1 MISCC
6 WKPKRANVENNP
18 QRNLIREK
26 ISNCVPHKTRAYR
39 EEISLEDSTEK
50 AALDSEL
57 RGNTL
62 RVYWFMLTQHASVG
76 VREVQRALGMSS
88 PSVASHHLTKLASLE
103 LVEQRP
109 DNSYEVSRVVKVGV
123 LRNFIGFR
131 GRFLPRYMFV
141 AIFFTVYIAAYFI
154 LSFFSYP
161 GLYDR
166 YIAMGVGAIGAGFAW
181 LESIRLWKLK
191 LS

>member
-1 MISCC
+1 MS
-6 WKPKRANVENNP
+6 E
-18 QRNLIREK
+18 RNDE
-26 ISNCVPHKTRAYR
+26 V
-39 EEISLEDSTEK
+39 SLDP
-50 AALDSEL
+50 EL

-62 RVYWFMLTQHASVG
+62 RVYWLMLSQSDSVG

-88 PSVASHHLTKLASLE
+88 PSVASHHLSKLVSLE
-103 LVEQRP
+103 LVEKLP

-141 AIFFTVYIAAYFI
+141 AIFFTMSTIAYLV
-154 LSFFSYP
+154 LSLIARP

-166 YIAMGVGAIGAGFAW
+166 YVALAIGSVGALFAW
-181 LESIRLWKLK
+181 WETYRLWKLK

>member
-1 MISCC
+1 MS
-6 WKPKRANVENNP
+6 E
-18 QRNLIREK
+18 
-26 ISNCVPHKTRAYR
+26 
-39 EEISLEDSTEK
+39 SLDELAIDP
-50 AALDSEL
+50 EL

-62 RVYWFMLTQHASVG
+62 RVYWYMLAQNDPVG

-88 PSVASHHLTKLASLE
+88 PSVASHHLSKLTSLE
-103 LVEQRP
+103 LVEKRA

-141 AIFFTVYIAAYFI
+141 AIFFSMYTIAYLALTLFA
-154 LSFFSYP
+154 SP
-161 GLYDR
+161 GIYDR
-166 YIAMGVGAIGAGFAW
+166 YIAISVGALGAIFAW
-181 LESIRLWKLK
+181 WETMRLWKLK

>member
-1 MISCC
+1 MSVVAVSER
-6 WKPKRANVENNP
+6 KDEA
-18 QRNLIREK
+18 
-26 ISNCVPHKTRAYR
+26 
-39 EEISLEDSTEK
+39 SLDP
-50 AALDSEL
+50 EL

-62 RVYWFMLTQHASVG
+62 RVYWLMLSQSDSVG

-88 PSVASHHLTKLASLE
+88 PSVASHHLSKLVDLE
-103 LVEQRP
+103 LVEKLP

-141 AIFFTVYIAAYFI
+141 AIFFTISTIAYLI
-154 LSFFSYP
+154 LSLIARP

-166 YIAMGVGAIGAGFAW
+166 YVALAIGAIGAAFAW
-181 LESIRLWKLK
+181 WETLRLWKLK
-191 LS
+191 LT